1 MPIGLPNGGESGS
14 VSGRGLFDL
23 VAQSGSAPPV
33 PGWLSRSVCF
43 VLDVRS
49 YPDLSAQSGQGV
61 EHAG

>member
-14 VSGRGLFDL
+14 VSGRGLSDPM
-23 VAQSGSAPPV
+23 AQSCPARPAPC
-33 PGWLSRSVCF
+33 WLILSVCF